1 MSNFNTN
8 LLRAIVDAGGD
19 GLYLVLAVD
28 DIKRVP
34 GAIHYDLR
42 MVYSDALDRRAKGPT
57 VALYIDGDEA
67 RARARKLAADN
78 RRAYG
83 VMRLEVVMELS
94 TPPIIETTV
103 TGGYNH
109 A

>member
-1 MSNFNTN
+1 MTDFNTN
-8 LLRAIVDAGGD
+8 LLRAIFDAGGD

-28 DIKRVP
+28 DIRRMP
-34 GAIHYDLR
+34 GALHQDLR

-57 VALYIDGDEA
+57 LGLYVDGEAAHA
-67 RARARKLAADN
+67 RARELAADN

-94 TPPIIETTV
+94 TPPIVETTI
-103 TGGYNH
+103 TGGYNR